1 MSALA
6 ARRLS
11 TMLCRSF
18 TDTPQLMLRSSRH
31 LRLEPLGEGRSFLRE
46 YHSTPPTHNTF
57 LLAAGAGVAVAA
69 VVARFAL
76 GAFDTRQKVDSLINP
91 DEGAT
96 AAEKAKPSN
105 PAGPAKPAGVAG
117 TGGFWSAQGMARRFY
132 RGGFEDTMT
141 RREAALILG
150 VR

>member
-1 MSALA
+1 M
-6 ARRLS
+6 
-11 TMLCRSF
+11 
-18 TDTPQLMLRSSRH
+18 
-31 LRLEPLGEGRSFLRE
+31 
-46 YHSTPPTHNTF
+46 

-69 VVARFAL
+69 ILARFVL
-76 GAFDTRQKVDSLINP
+76 GAADTRQKVDSLINP
-91 DEGAT
+91 DDGAA
-96 AAEKAKPSN
+96 AAEKAKPAS
-105 PAGPAKPAGVAG
+105 PAGPAKPAG